1 MDAERTHGL
10 ISMAICAGRESG
22 PVRLWLDDTRGRIVD
37 AARRG
42 ATEAA
47 VPFGGSAAEWDA
59 VRRALAAGG
68 FAVTAVAG
76 EDGCYS
82 VVHW

>member
-1 MDAERTHGL
+1 MDAERAHGL
-10 ISMAICAGRESG
+10 ISMAICARSASG
-22 PVRLWLDDTRGRIVD
+22 PVRLWLDDTRRRIVD

-59 VRRALAAGG
+59 IRRALHAGG
-68 FAVTAVAG
+68 FDVTAVAG
-76 EDGCYS
+76 EDGAYS